1 MLPAGAVHGDLLF
14 SRWAFGFAACGFP
27 RLFPV
32 PVHSE
37 KVRCRF
43 GVSGEPYFPMVLL
56 LRSAARADIELV
68 AWYSVSVGVTG
79 LSRTFPVPR

>member
-1 MLPAGAVHGDLLF
+1 MLPAGQSMASD
-14 SRWAFGFAACGFP
+14 FAAVGRSDLPPAAFLC
-27 RLFPV
+27 LFPV
-32 PVHSE
+32 PVRSE
-37 KVRCRF
+37 KARCRF